1 MKLNESQK
9 IIKYLNESSSDYE
22 DIYWDVIQGKDVYV
36 KLNET
41 APYGFEEFIDY
52 NDGKY
57 DVKPGALDEVREKLL
72 GAALLLWYMYE
83 DKDIPN
89 KEKLQEIHDKIEEA
103 ADEIYNLNQGEE

>member
-1 MKLNESQK
+1 MKNLSESILHNIHKSEEINVKQLK
-9 IIKYLNESSSDYE
+9 LFKESE
-22 DIYWDVIQGKDVYV
+22 I
-36 KLNET
+36 LNET
-41 APYGFEEFIDY
+41 TPYGFEEFIDY

-89 KEKLQEIHDKIEEA
+89 KERLQEIHDKIEEA